1 MAELSMR
8 DDIRQEYIYGG
19 ELNAGKGNANL
30 FLTVLFD
37 TGIVGLAIFLLIL
50 GRIVWMIL
58 SVYHKSSFIPLGF
71 LAASLFILVDFN
83 FNNGFRMGF
92 VWFHAAL
99 ITSYFLLMGKKN
111 KEHKSIPGGEIS

>member
-37 TGIVGLAIFLLIL
+37 TGIIGLAIFLLIL
-50 GRIVWMIL
+50 GRITWMIL
-58 SVYHKSSFIPLGF
+58 SVYDKSNFIPLGF

-99 ITSYFLLMGKKN
+99 ITSYFLLIR
-111 KEHKSIPGGEIS
+111 KEKQTLKSIPRGERS